1 MNLQIWLFA
10 SFRHTYMYN
19 NIYNNNTIFIDVW
32 CIFDPKKN
40 KSELFG
46 GALCSPIFVES
57 KLKINKK

>member
-1 MNLQIWLFA
+1 MC
-10 SFRHTYMYN
+10 
-19 NIYNNNTIFIDVW
+19 DVYLTQ
-32 CIFDPKKN
+32 KKK